1 MKQLNKTNKKTE
13 ILANLSGGLETI
25 LESQTTQGLTR
36 YHGADG
42 IVRFVVEIL
51 GATPTPYQEEI
62 LRAFATHRRVA
73 VRAPHGA
80 GKSCV
85 SSWCICWLMT
95 VFDTDV
101 KVVTTAGAWRQ
112 VEKFLWPEVRKWAS
126 NAKWEKVGIKI
137 RYGQELLNLSLRLP
151 NKEAFAAVSDQPDLI
166 EGAHATI
173 VGYIFDES
181 KSIPDETFDAAEGA
195 FSQDGLGG
203 HAAYALAI
211 STPGEMLGRFYDIHA
226 RKPGL
231 RDWWTKH
238 ITLQEAIAAGQI
250 SQEWAD
256 NRKAQWGEESEVYQ
270 RRVLGEFASSG
281 ESTVIP
287 LSWVEAAQQRWYEWN
302 EGTYTPPHAT
312 ASIGCDPARFGEDK
326 TVVAQFQDYVVTEL
340 ERMSK
345 MDTMAIANYLAT
357 LDPLKVCPMGI
368 DVIGLGAGV
377 VDRLR
382 ELEYPVFGIN
392 TSEVSSWTDVS
403 GELNFLNL
411 RSALWWLLREYL
423 DPSKPRQFLI
433 ALPVDDT
440 LMSELITPKWNETQ
454 RGLIKVESK
463 DDIRKRLSGKSTD
476 SADAVLLAL
485 YASLVGSSHG
495 IWV

>member
-1 MKQLNKTNKKTE
+1 MNPNLKTQ
-13 ILANLSGGLETI
+13 ILADFTTGVEAI
-25 LESQTTQGLTR
+25 LEAQTSQGLQR

-42 IVRFVVEIL
+42 IVRFVREVI
-51 GATPTPYQEEI
+51 GANPTLYQEEI
-62 LRAFATHRRVA
+62 LRAFATHRRVS

-80 GKSCV
+80 GKSCL

-112 VEKFLWPEVRKWAS
+112 VEKFLWPEVRKWAM
-126 NAKWEKVGIKI
+126 NARWDKVGLRI
-137 RYGQELLNLSLRLP
+137 RFGIELLNLSLRLP

-226 RKPGL
+226 KKPGL

-238 ITLQEAIAAGQI
+238 ITLQEAIDAGQI

-256 NRKAQWGEESEVYQ
+256 NRKAQWGEDSEVYQ

-287 LSWVEAAQQRWYEWN
+287 LSWVEAAQERWLEWN
-302 EGTYTPPHAT
+302 ESKSEPHHAT
-312 ASIGCDPARFGEDK
+312 QSIGCDPARFGEDK
-326 TVVAQFQDYVVTEL
+326 TVIAHFRNYVITEL

-345 MDTMAIANYLAT
+345 MDTMQIANNLAE
-357 LDPLKVCPMGI
+357 LDPLKVHPMGI

-382 ELEYPVFGIN
+382 EKEYPVFGIN
-392 TSEVSSWTDVS
+392 TSEASGWTDVS
-403 GELNFLNL
+403 GELSFLNL
-411 RSALWWLLREYL
+411 RSALWWMLREYL
-423 DPSKPRQFLI
+423 DPGKPRQFLI
-433 ALPVDDT
+433 ALPLDDQ
-440 LMSELITPKWNETQ
+440 LMAELITPKWHETQ
-454 RGLIKVESK
+454 RGVIKVESK

-476 SADAVLLAL
+476 SADAVMLAL
-485 YASLVGSSHG
+485 YAALVGSSHG